1 MKKYLFIASAAA
13 LISTAPAMAQSVTG
27 TVNITGSVGEKCLV
41 TDPSPAGSTFTTTIN
56 LGELAKADG
65 TLRDGIVADFNAG
78 GTGASDVD
86 FRVVCTTSNPA
97 ITVDADP
104 IVSGN
109 AAPTGYANTIDYQ
122 ADITFSLVASGSQVV
137 SNDSA
142 TGTATSMSLTDRLA
156 TGGTNVNIAGSNF
169 RTPAATDILV
179 ADPTYVGLITITVAP
194 TT

>member
-1 MKKYLFIASAAA
+1 MRKYLFIASAAA

-41 TDPSPAGSTFTTTIN
+41 TDPGPAGSTFTTTID
-56 LGELAKADG
+56 LGELAQANG
-65 TLRDGIVADFNAG
+65 TLRTGIATDFNAG
-78 GTGASDVD
+78 GTGTSVVD
-86 FRVVCTTSNPA
+86 FRVVCTTSNPF

-122 ADITFSLVASGSQVV
+122 ADITFSLVASGSQTV
-137 SNDSA
+137 SNDSTA
-142 TGTATSMSLTDRLA
+142 GAATSTSLTDRLA

-169 RTPAATDILV
+169 RTPTATDILV
-179 ADPTYVGLITITVAP
+179 ADPTYVGLVTITIAP